1 MSTIKPTRVMMKRIR
16 AIMFVLVIAT
26 LSITAFRLAKIM
38 IVDSEFYQTKAAEQQ
53 LYDTEIGAERG
64 NIYDSNMNLLATSA
78 TVWTVYVSPNDIK
91 SVKDDAR
98 REEIKRTISSGLAQ
112 ILEMDEENIY
122 EYTNKS
128 SSYVRV
134 KKNIEKAGADAV
146 RKFVSQEKLGRYVGL
161 DESTKRYYPNG
172 SLASVV
178 LGFAGDDNQGLSG
191 LEAYY
196 DDRLT
201 GTSGRVVAA
210 KKANGDTMPFSY
222 EKVVDAS
229 QGNSLV
235 LTLDSFVQYVCEKH
249 LEQAIIDNACNDRG
263 ACVVMN
269 VNSGEILG
277 MAVKGDFDPNKPFD
291 LSEKEAAEVE
301 ALENKDERNEL
312 LKTYRNRQWRNKAV
326 SDTYEPGSVFKI
338 VTCAAALEENTAK
351 TSNTYNCPGYIVVA
365 GMRYNCHKKNGGHGV
380 QNLVES
386 MANSCN
392 PVFITLGQK
401 LGVPTFSKY
410 FKAFGFTEKTGID
423 LPGEASSVYHTEAS
437 MGATELASSAFGQT
451 FKITPMQMITA
462 VSAAVNGGNLVK
474 PHVVKTVLNNN
485 NDVVSSI
492 GTQVKRQVISQQTSK
507 TICDIL
513 EYVVEQGGGKN
524 AAVPGYK
531 IGAKTGT
538 SEKVA
543 DALQQGVDALYIGST
558 IGIAP
563 MNSPEIA
570 VLVMLDE
577 PTGSAYYGGTIAAP
591 VVSQVLAE
599 ILPYLGF
606 EPNYTQQE
614 IDSIS
619 VAVPNVTNM
628 NTDVAKT
635 TITNSGLKC
644 KVVGEG
650 STIKSQ
656 SPKASEQVQKGGT
669 VVLYTDDEQLK
680 TKVSV
685 PNLVGKTLSQ
695 VNSEAASSGINI
707 AYSGAYLTDSGVIS
721 YKQSVQPGTQVDA
734 GSSVTVYFRSTDTA
748 DR

>member
-1 MSTIKPTRVMMKRIR
+1 MATIKPTRVMMKRIR

-53 LYDTEIGAERG
+53 LYDTEITAERG

-91 SVKDDAR
+91 SVKDDTR

-112 ILEMDEENIY
+112 ILEMEEEKIH

-146 RKFVSQEKLGRYVGL
+146 RKFVSEEKLGRYVGL

-172 SLASVV
+172 NLASVV

-196 DDRLT
+196 DEQLT

-235 LTLDSFVQYVCEKH
+235 LTLDSYVQYVCEKH

-277 MAVKGDFDPNKPFD
+277 MAVKGDFDPNSPFD
-291 LSEKEAAEVE
+291 LSEKETAEVE
-301 ALENKDERNEL
+301 AIENKEERSEL

-338 VTCAAALEENTAK
+338 VTCSAALEENAAK

-365 GMRYNCHKKNGGHGV
+365 GRRYNCHKKIGHGV

-386 MANSCN
+386 MGNSCN

-401 LGVPTFSKY
+401 LGVST

-423 LPGEASSVYHTEAS
+423 LPGEASSVYHSESS

-462 VSAAVNGGNLVK
+462 VSAAVNGGKLVK
-474 PHVVKTVLNNN
+474 PHVVKTILNSN
-485 NDVVSSI
+485 NDVVSTVGS
-492 GTQVKRQVISQQTSK
+492 QVKRQVVSAETSK
-507 TICDIL
+507 TICEIL
-513 EYVVEQGGGKN
+513 EFVVEQGGGKN

-606 EPNYTQQE
+606 EPDYTQE
-614 IDSIS
+614 ELASIS
-619 VAVPNVTNM
+619 VAVPNVTDKKV
-628 NTDVAKT
+628 DVAKA
-635 TITNSGLKC
+635 TIMNSGLKC
-644 KVVGEG
+644 KIVGGG
-650 STIKSQ
+650 STVISQ
-656 SPKASEQVQKGGT
+656 SPKPSQQVQKGGT
-669 VVLYTDDEQLK
+669 VVLYTEGNQAEN
-680 TKVSV
+680 KVTV

-695 VNSEAASSGINI
+695 VNSEAANSGINI
-707 AYSGAYLTDSGVIS
+707 AYSGSYLTDAGVIS
-721 YKQSVQPGTQVDA
+721 YKQSVEPGTQVAA
-734 GSSVTVYFRSTDTA
+734 GTSVTVYFRSTDTA